1 MISLAGKTVLVT
13 GATGFIGRHLVD
25 RLRMIPGISLIL
37 LSRSGESGS
46 PSGTAWVTSTLGQL
60 TRNTWL
66 DHGIDRIDVIFHF
79 GAYTPKKS
87 SEGNEIDE
95 IYHDNLI
102 GTRTLLESLP
112 CTPEKFVFSS
122 TLDVYSTSEP
132 SQVLTEE
139 SRLGPASLYG
149 ASKVFCEHLVRVY
162 AEKSGCAYAILR
174 FGHIYG
180 PGEGAYVK
188 LIPQVIRAML
198 KHESPV
204 IYGDGSAQRDFMFV
218 GDAVEAA
225 MRAATAI
232 SRQVGPLNIV
242 SGQSRSIREFVDVLS
257 SVSGF
262 SGEIEYQAEKPNGV
276 SLMLSAK
283 KMFDV
288 LGQWELCALEDGLH
302 QEVNYF
308 RSSND

>member
-1 MISLAGKTVLVT
+1 MNSLAGKIVLVT

-37 LSRSGESGS
+37 LSRSSKSDFAPEA
-46 PSGTAWVTSTLGQL
+46 AWVTSALDRL

-87 SEGNEIDE
+87 SEGNEVDE
-95 IYHDNLI
+95 VYHDNLI
-102 GTRTLLESLP
+102 GTRALLESLP
-112 CTPEKFVFSS
+112 CTPERFVFSS
-122 TLDVYSTSEP
+122 TLDVYSTSEA
-132 SQVLTEE
+132 SQILTEE
-139 SRLGPASLYG
+139 SRLSPASLYG

-162 AEKSGCAYAILR
+162 AEKLGYAYAILR

-188 LIPQVIRAML
+188 LIPQVIRSML

-218 GDAVEAA
+218 DDAVEAA

-232 SRQVGPLNIV
+232 SRQVGPLNVV
-242 SGQSRSIREFVDVLS
+242 SGQSRSIREFVEVLS
-257 SVSGF
+257 RVSGF
-262 SGEIEYQAEKPNGV
+262 SGKIEYQAEKPNGV

-288 LGQWELCALEDGLH
+288 LGQWELCALEDGLR

-308 RSSND
+308 RSGDD